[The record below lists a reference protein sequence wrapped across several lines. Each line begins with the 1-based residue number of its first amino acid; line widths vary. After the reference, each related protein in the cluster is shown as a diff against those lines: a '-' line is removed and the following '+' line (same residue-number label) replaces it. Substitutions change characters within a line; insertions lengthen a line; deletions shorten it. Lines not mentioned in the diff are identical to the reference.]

1 MIIKKV
7 ILLTAIAFI
16 SLTACSSTK
25 PIQLPELVI
34 SANSNKTIEN
44 ADSIHRNKRYF
55 ATYSTVNDLLNT
67 KLDLKFNW
75 DSAFVMGKAT
85 LKFKPYFYPTDSLKL
100 SAKGFK
106 VNEVALVKGSTKQA
120 LQFTYDGKSIFI
132 KLDKTYNRDEE
143 YTVAID
149 YVAMPNKLIVKGSDA
164 ITQDKGLYFIN
175 NNGKDP
181 NKPKQIWSQGE
192 TEANSCWFPTIDGP
206 QEKHTQEI
214 TLTVDKKYVTL
225 SNGLMVSS
233 VNNADGT
240 RTDVWKQDKMH
251 STYLTMIAVG
261 DFAIT
266 KDKWRN
272 IEVNYYV
279 EPEYA
284 KYAKL
289 IFGNTPEMIE
299 FYSEKLGVDYAWDK
313 YSQIVVRDFVSG
325 AMENTSATV
334 HYDKLQMT
342 DREHLDESHE
352 DIICHELFHHWF
364 GDLVTAESWPNLPL
378 NESFATYGEYLW
390 YEYKYGRAE
399 ADIKSQMDMMAYLSS
414 KEDAA
419 KDLIRFD
426 LDDRE
431 KMFDLVSYQKGGRVL
446 HMLRKY
452 VGDDAF
458 FAALK
463 LYLTQNR
470 FSTAEIHDLRIA
482 FEKTT
487 GQDLNWFF
495 NQWFLSPGHPELSIA
510 TTYNETLKKVEINVA
525 QLQNFVNAPIY
536 KLPIDVDF
544 YSNGKV
550 ERKRIVIDNASQK
563 FTFSY
568 DKKPELV
575 NFDAEKMLLGLK
587 RETKSR
593 EEWVNQFNMA
603 PLFMDKVEALSYLE
617 YYSSYADVQEVYKNA
632 LSDKIW
638 GIRIFALQ
646 NLTSVPVTAR
656 DQYYQTVLNIAKTDE
671 KSYVRASALATL
683 SELYKAKDNK
693 AVYSQ
698 MLKDQSPMVEQ
709 MAKQL
714 LESK

>member
-1 MIIKKV
+1 MIGKKIT
-7 ILLTAIAFI
+7 ILTVTAFI
-16 SLTACSSTK
+16 SLAACSSTK

-34 SANSNKTIEN
+34 SANSNKTIET
-44 ADSIHRNKRYF
+44 ADSLHRNRHYY
-55 ATYSTVNDLLNT
+55 ATYTTINDLLNT
-67 KLDLKFNW
+67 KLDLKFDW
-75 DSAFVMGKAT
+75 DSAFVMGKAV
-85 LKFKPYFYPTDSLKL
+85 LKFKPYFYATDSLTL
-100 SAKGFK
+100 SAKGFRL
-106 VNEVALVKGSTKQA
+106 NEVALVKGTTK
-120 LQFTYDGKSIFI
+120 LPLKYTYDGKHIFI
-132 KLDKTYNRDEE
+132 QLDKTYKRDEE
-143 YTVAID
+143 YSIAVD
-149 YVAMPNKLIVKGSDA
+149 YVAMPNKLVVKGSDA

-175 NNGKDP
+175 NDGKEP

-214 TLTVDKKYVTL
+214 TLTVDKEYLTL
-225 SNGLMVSS
+225 SNGLMISS
-233 VNNADGT
+233 TANADGT
-240 RTDVWKQDKMH
+240 RTDVWKQDKLH
-251 STYLTMIAVG
+251 STYLTMIAIG
-261 DFAIT
+261 DFAVT

-299 FYSEKLGVDYAWDK
+299 FYSKKLGVDYAWDK

-325 AMENTSATV
+325 AMENTTATV

-342 DREHLDESHE
+342 DREYLDETHE
-352 DIICHELFHHWF
+352 DIICHELLHHWF

-414 KEDAA
+414 KEDAS
-419 KDLIRFD
+419 KNLIRFD
-426 LDDRE
+426 VDDRE

-458 FAALK
+458 YAALK
-463 LYLTQNR
+463 LYLTEHR
-470 FSTAEIHDLRIA
+470 FSTAEIHDLRMA
-482 FEKTT
+482 FEKVT
-487 GQDLNWFF
+487 GEDLNWFF
-495 NQWFLSPGHPELSIA
+495 NQWFMAAGHPEVSIA
-510 TTYNETLKKVEINVA
+510 TTYNEANKQVEINVA
-525 QLQNFVNAPIY
+525 QLQNLSNAPIY

-550 ERKRIVIDNASQK
+550 ERKRIIINQASQK
-563 FTFSY
+563 FIFSF

-587 RETKSR
+587 RETKTR
-593 EEWVNQFNMA
+593 EDWVNQFNMA

-617 YYSSYADVQEVYKNA
+617 YYSSFEDVQAVIKKA
-632 LSDKIW
+632 LTDKIW

-646 NLTSVPVTAR
+646 NLASVPQSAR
-656 DQYYQTVLNIAKTDE
+656 EQFYPMVVNAAKTDE

-683 SELYKAKDNK
+683 SEVYKSKDNK
-693 AVYSQ
+693 SVYTE
-698 MLKDQSPMVEQ
+698 MLKDKSPMVEES
-709 MAKQL
+709 AKL
-714 LESK
+714 LLQK